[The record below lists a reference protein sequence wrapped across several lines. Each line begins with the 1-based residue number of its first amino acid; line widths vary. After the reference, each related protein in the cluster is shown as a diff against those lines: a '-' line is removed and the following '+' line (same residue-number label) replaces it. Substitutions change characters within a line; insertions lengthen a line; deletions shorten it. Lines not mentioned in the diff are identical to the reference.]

1 MFSLWTIFKAIFIG
15 FITGFTASIPL
26 GPSGL
31 ESINRSMSKGF
42 KEGFKVS
49 LGAVSADFL
58 YIVIINL
65 GLFTLLSKH
74 HHFKSIFWIV
84 SGIILIIFNRLSFN
98 NNTTHKTNPKNI
110 LNKYT
115 TNGFLTGFLI
125 TFVNPTTPSL
135 WIALS
140 TTVFNVWR
148 CHGRIYFFTSV
159 SSMMLGSVSWFCLL
173 NILVCKGVKKI
184 KTDYTKKT
192 SKLLNYFLMILGI
205 SFIILGIV
213 KFIE

>member
-1 MFSLWTIFKAIFIG
+1 MFSLLTICKAIFIG
-15 FITGFTASIPL
+15 FLTGFTASIPL

-31 ESINRSMSKGF
+31 ESVNRSMSKGF
-42 KEGFKVS
+42 REGFKVS
-49 LGAVSADFL
+49 LGAVSADLL

-74 HHFKSIFWIV
+74 RNFQSIFWIV
-84 SGIILIIFNRLSFN
+84 SGVILILFNRLSF
-98 NNTTHKTNPKNI
+98 TDSKKKTDSKNL

-115 TNGFLTGFLI
+115 SNGFVTGFLI

-140 TTVFNVWR
+140 TTVLSVWKY
-148 CHGRIYFFTSV
+148 HGRIYFLTSV
-159 SSMMLGSVSWFCLL
+159 SSMMIGSITWFCLL
-173 NILVCKGVKKI
+173 NILVSKGVRKLKS
-184 KTDYTKKT
+184 DYTKTT

-205 SFIILGIV
+205 SFIILGIF
-213 KFIE
+213 KFIK

>member
-1 MFSLWTIFKAIFIG
+1 MFSLLTICKAIFIG
-15 FITGFTASIPL
+15 FLTGFTASIPL

-31 ESINRSMSKGF
+31 ESVNRSMSKGF
-42 KEGFKVS
+42 REGFKVS
-49 LGAVSADFL
+49 LGAVSADLL

-74 HHFKSIFWIV
+74 RNFQSIFWIV
-84 SGIILIIFNRLSFN
+84 SGVILILFNRLSF
-98 NNTTHKTNPKNI
+98 TDSKKKTDSKNL

-115 TNGFLTGFLI
+115 SNGFVTGFLI

-140 TTVFNVWR
+140 TTVLSVWR
-148 CHGRIYFFTSV
+148 YHGRIYFLTSV
-159 SSMMLGSVSWFCLL
+159 SSMMIGRITWFCLL
-173 NILVCKGVKKI
+173 NILVSKGVRKLKS
-184 KTDYTKKT
+184 DYTKTT

-205 SFIILGIV
+205 SFIILGIF
-213 KFIE
+213 KFIK

>member
-1 MFSLWTIFKAIFIG
+1 MFSLLTICKAIFIG
-15 FITGFTASIPL
+15 FLTGFTASIPL

-31 ESINRSMSKGF
+31 ESVNRSMSKGF
-42 KEGFKVS
+42 REGFKVS
-49 LGAVSADFL
+49 LGAVSADLL

-74 HHFKSIFWIV
+74 RNFQSIFWIV
-84 SGIILIIFNRLSFN
+84 SGVILILFNRLSF
-98 NNTTHKTNPKNI
+98 TDSKKKTESKNL

-115 TNGFLTGFLI
+115 SNGFVTGFLI

-140 TTVFNVWR
+140 TTVLSVWR
-148 CHGRIYFFTSV
+148 YHGRIYFLTSV
-159 SSMMLGSVSWFCLL
+159 SSMMIGSITWFCLL
-173 NILVCKGVKKI
+173 NILVSKGVRKLKS
-184 KTDYTKKT
+184 DYTKTT

-205 SFIILGIV
+205 SFIILGIF
-213 KFIE
+213 KFIK

>member
-1 MFSLWTIFKAIFIG
+1 MFSLLTICKAIFIG
-15 FITGFTASIPL
+15 FLTGFTASIPL

-31 ESINRSMSKGF
+31 ESVNRSMSKGF
-42 KEGFKVS
+42 REGFKVS
-49 LGAVSADFL
+49 LGAVSADLL

-74 HHFKSIFWIV
+74 RNFQSIFWIV
-84 SGIILIIFNRLSFN
+84 SGVILILFNRLSF
-98 NNTTHKTNPKNI
+98 TDSKKKTDSKNL

-115 TNGFLTGFLI
+115 SNGFVTGFLI

-140 TTVFNVWR
+140 TTVLSVWR
-148 CHGRIYFFTSV
+148 YHGRIYFLTTV
-159 SSMMLGSVSWFCLL
+159 SSMMIGSITWFCLL
-173 NILVCKGVKKI
+173 NILVSKGVRKLKS
-184 KTDYTKKT
+184 DYTKTT

-205 SFIILGIV
+205 SFIILGIF
-213 KFIE
+213 KFIK

>member
-1 MFSLWTIFKAIFIG
+1 MFSLFTICKAIFIG
-15 FITGFTASIPL
+15 FLTGFTASIPL

-31 ESINRSMSKGF
+31 ESVNRSMSKGF
-42 KEGFKVS
+42 REGFKVS
-49 LGAVSADFL
+49 LGAVSADLL

-74 HHFKSIFWIV
+74 RNFQSIFWIV
-84 SGIILIIFNRLSFN
+84 SGVILILFNRLSF
-98 NNTTHKTNPKNI
+98 TDIKKKTDSKNL

-115 TNGFLTGFLI
+115 SNGFVTGFLI

-140 TTVFNVWR
+140 TTVLSVWR
-148 CHGRIYFFTSV
+148 YHGRIYFLTSV
-159 SSMMLGSVSWFCLL
+159 SSMMIGSITWFCLL
-173 NILVCKGVKKI
+173 NILVSKGVRKLKS
-184 KTDYTKKT
+184 DYTKTT

-205 SFIILGIV
+205 SFIILGIF
-213 KFIE
+213 KFIK

>member
-1 MFSLWTIFKAIFIG
+1 MFSLLTICKAIFIG
-15 FITGFTASIPL
+15 FLTGFTASIPL

-31 ESINRSMSKGF
+31 ESVNRSMSKGF
-42 KEGFKVS
+42 REGFKVS
-49 LGAVSADFL
+49 LGAVSADLL

-74 HHFKSIFWIV
+74 HNFQSIFWIV
-84 SGIILIIFNRLSFN
+84 SGVILILFNRLSF
-98 NNTTHKTNPKNI
+98 TDSKKKTDSKNL

-115 TNGFLTGFLI
+115 SNGFVTGFLI

-140 TTVFNVWR
+140 TTVLSVWR
-148 CHGRIYFFTSV
+148 YHGRIYFLTSV
-159 SSMMLGSVSWFCLL
+159 SSMMIGSITWFCLL
-173 NILVCKGVKKI
+173 NILVSKGVRKLKS
-184 KTDYTKKT
+184 DYTKTT

-205 SFIILGIV
+205 SFIILGIF
-213 KFIE
+213 KFIK

>member
-1 MFSLWTIFKAIFIG
+1 MFSLLTICKAIFIG
-15 FITGFTASIPL
+15 FLTGFTASIPL

-31 ESINRSMSKGF
+31 ESVNRSMSKGF
-42 KEGFKVS
+42 REGFKVS
-49 LGAVSADFL
+49 LGAVSADLL

-74 HHFKSIFWIV
+74 RNFQSIFWIV
-84 SGIILIIFNRLSFN
+84 SGVILILFNRLSF
-98 NNTTHKTNPKNI
+98 TDSKKKTDSKNL

-115 TNGFLTGFLI
+115 SNGFVTGFLI

-140 TTVFNVWR
+140 TTVLSVWR
-148 CHGRIYFFTSV
+148 YNGRIYFLTSV
-159 SSMMLGSVSWFCLL
+159 SSMMIGSITWFCLL
-173 NILVCKGVKKI
+173 NILVSKGVRKLKS
-184 KTDYTKKT
+184 DYTKTT

-205 SFIILGIV
+205 SFIILGIF
-213 KFIE
+213 KFIK

>member
-1 MFSLWTIFKAIFIG
+1 MFSLLTICKAIFIG
-15 FITGFTASIPL
+15 FLTGFTASIPL

-31 ESINRSMSKGF
+31 ESVNRSMSKGF
-42 KEGFKVS
+42 REGFKVS
-49 LGAVSADFL
+49 LGAVSADLL

-74 HHFKSIFWIV
+74 RNFQSIFWIV
-84 SGIILIIFNRLSFN
+84 SGVILILFNRLSF
-98 NNTTHKTNPKNI
+98 TDSKKKTDSKNL

-115 TNGFLTGFLI
+115 SNGFVTGFLI

-140 TTVFNVWR
+140 TTVLSVWR
-148 CHGRIYFFTSV
+148 YHGRIYFLTSV
-159 SSMMLGSVSWFCLL
+159 SSIMIGSITWFCLL
-173 NILVCKGVKKI
+173 NILVSKGVRKLKS
-184 KTDYTKKT
+184 DYTKTT

-205 SFIILGIV
+205 SFIILGIF
-213 KFIE
+213 KFIK

>member
-1 MFSLWTIFKAIFIG
+1 MFSLLTICKAIFIG
-15 FITGFTASIPL
+15 FLTGFTASIPL

-31 ESINRSMSKGF
+31 ESVNRSMSKGF
-42 KEGFKVS
+42 REGFKVS
-49 LGAVSADFL
+49 LGAVSADLL

-74 HHFKSIFWIV
+74 RNFQSIFWIV
-84 SGIILIIFNRLSFN
+84 SGVILILFNHLSF
-98 NNTTHKTNPKNI
+98 TDSKKKTDSKNL

-115 TNGFLTGFLI
+115 SNGFVTGFLI

-140 TTVFNVWR
+140 TTVLSVWR
-148 CHGRIYFFTSV
+148 YHGRIYFLTSV
-159 SSMMLGSVSWFCLL
+159 SSMMIGSITWFCLL
-173 NILVCKGVKKI
+173 NILVSKGVRKLKS
-184 KTDYTKKT
+184 DYTKTT

-205 SFIILGIV
+205 SFIILGIF
-213 KFIE
+213 KFIK

>member
-1 MFSLWTIFKAIFIG
+1 MFSLLTICKAIFIG
-15 FITGFTASIPL
+15 FLTGFTASIPL

-31 ESINRSMSKGF
+31 ESVNRSMSKGF
-42 KEGFKVS
+42 REGFKVS
-49 LGAVSADFL
+49 LGAVSADLL

-74 HHFKSIFWIV
+74 RNFQSIFWIV
-84 SGIILIIFNRLSFN
+84 SGVILILFNRLSF
-98 NNTTHKTNPKNI
+98 TDSKKKTDSKYL

-115 TNGFLTGFLI
+115 SNGFVTGFLI

-140 TTVFNVWR
+140 TTVLSVWR
-148 CHGRIYFFTSV
+148 YHGRIYFLTSV
-159 SSMMLGSVSWFCLL
+159 SSMMIGSITWFCLL
-173 NILVCKGVKKI
+173 NILVSKGVRKLKS
-184 KTDYTKKT
+184 DYTKTT

-205 SFIILGIV
+205 SFIILGIF
-213 KFIE
+213 KFIK

>member
-1 MFSLWTIFKAIFIG
+1 MFSLLTICKAIFIG
-15 FITGFTASIPL
+15 FLTGFTASIPL

-31 ESINRSMSKGF
+31 ESVNRSMSKGF
-42 KEGFKVS
+42 REGFKVS
-49 LGAVSADFL
+49 LGAVSADLL

-74 HHFKSIFWIV
+74 RNFQSIFWIV
-84 SGIILIIFNRLSFN
+84 SGVILILFNRLSF
-98 NNTTHKTNPKNI
+98 TDSKKKTDSKNQ

-115 TNGFLTGFLI
+115 SNGFVTGFLI

-140 TTVFNVWR
+140 TTVLSVWR
-148 CHGRIYFFTSV
+148 YHGRIYFLTSV
-159 SSMMLGSVSWFCLL
+159 SSMMIGSITWFCLL
-173 NILVCKGVKKI
+173 NILVSKGVRKLKS
-184 KTDYTKKT
+184 DYTKTT

-205 SFIILGIV
+205 SFIILGIF
-213 KFIE
+213 KFIK

>member
-1 MFSLWTIFKAIFIG
+1 MFSLLTICKAIFIG
-15 FITGFTASIPL
+15 FLTGFTASIPL

-31 ESINRSMSKGF
+31 ESVNRSMSKGF
-42 KEGFKVS
+42 REGFKVS
-49 LGAVSADFL
+49 LGAVSADLL

-74 HHFKSIFWIV
+74 RNFQSIFWIV
-84 SGIILIIFNRLSFN
+84 SGVILILFNRLSFTDN
-98 NNTTHKTNPKNI
+98 KKKTDSKNL

-115 TNGFLTGFLI
+115 SNGFVTGFLI

-140 TTVFNVWR
+140 TTVLSVWR
-148 CHGRIYFFTSV
+148 YHGRIYFLTSV
-159 SSMMLGSVSWFCLL
+159 SSMMIGSITWFCLL
-173 NILVCKGVKKI
+173 NILVSKGVRKLKS
-184 KTDYTKKT
+184 DYTKTT

-205 SFIILGIV
+205 SFII
-213 KFIE
+213 

>member
-1 MFSLWTIFKAIFIG
+1 MFSLLTICKAIFIG
-15 FITGFTASIPL
+15 FLTGFTASIPL

-31 ESINRSMSKGF
+31 ESVNRSMSKGF
-42 KEGFKVS
+42 REGFKVS
-49 LGAVSADFL
+49 LGAVSADLL

-74 HHFKSIFWIV
+74 RNFQSIFWIV
-84 SGIILIIFNRLSFN
+84 SGVILILFNRMSF
-98 NNTTHKTNPKNI
+98 TDSKKKTDSKNL

-115 TNGFLTGFLI
+115 SNGFVTGFLI

-140 TTVFNVWR
+140 TTVLSVWR
-148 CHGRIYFFTSV
+148 YHGRIYFLTSV
-159 SSMMLGSVSWFCLL
+159 SSMMIGSITWFCLL
-173 NILVCKGVKKI
+173 NILVSKGVRKLKS
-184 KTDYTKKT
+184 DYTKTT

-205 SFIILGIV
+205 SFIILGIF
-213 KFIE
+213 KFIK

>member
-1 MFSLWTIFKAIFIG
+1 MFSLLTICKAVFIG
-15 FITGFTASIPL
+15 FLTGFTASIPL

-31 ESINRSMSKGF
+31 ESVNRSMSKGF
-42 KEGFKVS
+42 REGFKVS
-49 LGAVSADFL
+49 LGAVSADLL

-74 HHFKSIFWIV
+74 RNFQSIFWIV
-84 SGIILIIFNRLSFN
+84 SGVILILFNHLSF
-98 NNTTHKTNPKNI
+98 TDSKKKTDSKNL

-115 TNGFLTGFLI
+115 SNGFVTGFLI

-140 TTVFNVWR
+140 TTVLSVWR
-148 CHGRIYFFTSV
+148 YHGRIYFLTSV
-159 SSMMLGSVSWFCLL
+159 SSMMIGSITWFCLL
-173 NILVCKGVKKI
+173 NILVSKGVRKLKS
-184 KTDYTKKT
+184 DYTKTT

-205 SFIILGIV
+205 SFIILGIF
-213 KFIE
+213 KFIK

>member
-1 MFSLWTIFKAIFIG
+1 MFSLLTICKAIFIG
-15 FITGFTASIPL
+15 FLTGFTASIPL

-31 ESINRSMSKGF
+31 ESVNRSMSKGF
-42 KEGFKVS
+42 REGFKVS
-49 LGAVSADFL
+49 LGAVSADLL

-74 HHFKSIFWIV
+74 RNFQSIFWIV
-84 SGIILIIFNRLSFN
+84 SGVILILFNRLSFTDN
-98 NNTTHKTNPKNI
+98 KKKTDSKNL

-115 TNGFLTGFLI
+115 SNGFVTGFLI

-140 TTVFNVWR
+140 TTVLSVWR
-148 CHGRIYFFTSV
+148 YHGRIYFLTSV
-159 SSMMLGSVSWFCLL
+159 SSMMIGSITWFCLL
-173 NILVCKGVKKI
+173 NILVSKGVRKLKS
-184 KTDYTKKT
+184 DYTKTT

-205 SFIILGIV
+205 SFIILGIF
-213 KFIE
+213 KFIK

>member
-1 MFSLWTIFKAIFIG
+1 MFSLLTICKAIFIG
-15 FITGFTASIPL
+15 FLTGFTASIPL

-31 ESINRSMSKGF
+31 ESVNRSMSKGF
-42 KEGFKVS
+42 REGFKVS
-49 LGAVSADFL
+49 LGAVSADLL

-74 HHFKSIFWIV
+74 RNFKSIFWIV
-84 SGIILIIFNRLSFN
+84 SGVILILFNRLSF
-98 NNTTHKTNPKNI
+98 TDSKKKTDSKNL

-115 TNGFLTGFLI
+115 SNGFVTGFLI

-140 TTVFNVWR
+140 TTVLSVWR
-148 CHGRIYFFTSV
+148 YHGRIYFLTSV
-159 SSMMLGSVSWFCLL
+159 SSMMIGSITWFCLL
-173 NILVCKGVKKI
+173 NILVSKGVRKLKS
-184 KTDYTKKT
+184 DYTKTT

-205 SFIILGIV
+205 SFIILGIF
-213 KFIE
+213 KFIK

>member
-1 MFSLWTIFKAIFIG
+1 MFSLLTICKAIFIG
-15 FITGFTASIPL
+15 FLTGFTASIPL

-31 ESINRSMSKGF
+31 ESVNRSMSKGF
-42 KEGFKVS
+42 REGFKVS
-49 LGAVSADFL
+49 LGAVSADLL

-74 HHFKSIFWIV
+74 RNFQSIFWIV
-84 SGIILIIFNRLSFN
+84 SGVILILFNRLSF
-98 NNTTHKTNPKNI
+98 TDSKKKTDSKNL

-115 TNGFLTGFLI
+115 SNGFVTGFLI

-140 TTVFNVWR
+140 TTVLSVWR
-148 CHGRIYFFTSV
+148 YHGRIYFLTSV
-159 SSMMLGSVSWFCLL
+159 SSMMIGSITWFCLL
-173 NILVCKGVKKI
+173 NILVSKGVRKLKS
-184 KTDYTKKT
+184 DYTKTT

-205 SFIILGIV
+205 SFIILGIF
-213 KFIE
+213 KFIK

>member
-1 MFSLWTIFKAIFIG
+1 MFSLWTICKAICIG
-15 FITGFTASIPL
+15 FLTGFTASIPL

-31 ESINRSMSKGF
+31 ESVNRSMSKGF

-49 LGAVSADFL
+49 LGAVSADLL

-74 HHFKSIFWIV
+74 RHFQSIFWIT
-84 SGIILIIFNRLSFN
+84 SGIILIIFNHFSFN
-98 NNTTHKTNPKNI
+98 DNTKKNSSKTI
-110 LNKYT
+110 LDKYT
-115 TNGFLTGFLI
+115 SSGFLTGFLI

-140 TTVFNVWR
+140 TTVLSVWR
-148 CHGRIYFFTSV
+148 YHGRIYFLTSV
-159 SSMMLGSVSWFCLL
+159 SSMMLGSITWFCLL
-173 NILVCKGVKKI
+173 NILVSKGVKKL
-184 KTDYTKKT
+184 KADYTKTT
-192 SKLLNYFLMILGI
+192 SRLLNYFLTILGI

-213 KFIE
+213 KFIR

>member
-1 MFSLWTIFKAIFIG
+1 MFSLFTICKAIFIG

-31 ESINRSMSKGF
+31 ESVNRSISKGF

-49 LGAVSADFL
+49 LGAVSADLL

-65 GLFTLLSKH
+65 GLFTLLSRH
-74 HHFKSIFWIV
+74 RNFKSIFWIV
-84 SGIILIIFNRLSFN
+84 SGIILIIFNNISFKDDKN
-98 NNTTHKTNPKNI
+98 KIHSTNL

-115 TNGFLTGFLI
+115 SNGFVTGFLI

-140 TTVFNVWR
+140 TTVFSVWR
-148 CHGRIYFFTSV
+148 YHGRIYFLTSV
-159 SSMMLGSVSWFCLL
+159 SSMIVGSVAWFCLL
-173 NILVCKGVKKI
+173 NILVSKGVRNLNPNHT
-184 KTDYTKKT
+184 KTT

-205 SFIILGIV
+205 SFIVLGILE
-213 KFIE
+213 FIG